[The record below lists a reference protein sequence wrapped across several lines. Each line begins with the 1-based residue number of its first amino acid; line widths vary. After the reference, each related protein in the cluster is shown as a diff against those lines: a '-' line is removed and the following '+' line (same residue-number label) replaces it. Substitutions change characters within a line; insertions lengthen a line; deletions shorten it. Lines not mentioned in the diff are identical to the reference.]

1 MKKERLYIIC
11 FLLLMVLPGC
21 SIKKISTDKVR
32 DLSFQ
37 VLNNESIPE
46 ELKAKIAERTKEP
59 FKITYGDKENLYIA
73 RGYGEK
79 ETNGYSVKVTECYE
93 TDNAVYIH
101 TNLIGPSK
109 EEKVI
114 RTPTNPHIVVRLD
127 ATDKN
132 VVFE

>member
-1 MKKERLYIIC
+1 MKRGLLYIIC
-11 FLLLMVLPGC
+11 FWILLLLSGC
-21 SIKKISTDKVR
+21 SIKKTSTEKVK

-37 VLNNESIPE
+37 VLNEESIPE
-46 ELKAKIAERTKEP
+46 ELKAKISEKTAEP
-59 FKITYGDKENLYIA
+59 FKITYSDKESLYIA
-73 RGYGEK
+73 EGYGEK
-79 ETNGYSVKVTECYE
+79 ETNGYSVEVTECYE
-93 TDNAVYIH
+93 TANAVYIH

-114 RTPTNPHIVVRLD
+114 RTPTNPHVVVKLD